1 MSRLKKTIASGAV
14 AALSGTGAFMAF
26 GGQTAHA
33 STIVNPTTFVTLIST
48 VESSLGDLR
57 YDCSLYAMG
66 EMLQSDAQEA
76 IEMLSS
82 SEGTFSESCGYLAGY
97 GVFGFGLVF

>member
-14 AALSGTGAFMAF
+14 AALSGTGAFLAF

-33 STIVNPTTFVTLIST
+33 STVVGGGTVTLIST
-48 VESSLGDLR
+48 FESSLGDLR

-82 SEGTFSESCGYLAGY
+82 SEGNFSESCGYLAGY
-97 GVFGFGLVF
+97 GVFGFGLIF